1 MTSTVVADVVH
12 VTRRF
17 GRFTALDDV
26 TLQVAEGEVFGL
38 LGHNGAGKTTLLRV
52 LNGLLETNG
61 GAVTLLGMDPI
72 RDGKRLRRR
81 TGVLTEYP
89 ALAELLSAHENL
101 AIYASI
107 HGMTPDDIA
116 RNTHEILALL
126 GLAGREDEPV
136 RGFSAGLKQRVAL
149 ARALVH
155 KPDVLMLDE
164 PTTNMDPVAAKDVRT
179 LIHRIARAE
188 GRTVILSTHNLA
200 EASELCD
207 RVAIIRQG
215 QIIAI
220 GSPNELAQRF
230 AAGVTVSIE
239 VGAGQ
244 ADRAAK
250 ALPSP
255 IMVEVINGRTLR
267 VANADQ
273 DVPAIVR
280 KLVEAGHDVHAVTP
294 HQPTL
299 EDVYLQLHDG
309 ESLS

>member
-1 MTSTVVADVVH
+1 MTSTVVADVAH

-17 GRFTALDDV
+17 GTFTALDDV

-52 LNGLLETNG
+52 LNGLLVSHG
-61 GAVTLLGMDPI
+61 GSVSLLGMDPI
-72 RDGKRLRRR
+72 RDGKALRRR

-89 ALAELLSAHENL
+89 ALAELLSARENL

-107 HGMTPDDIA
+107 HGMAPT
-116 RNTHEILALL
+116 EIEVAISETLNVL
-126 GLAGREDEPV
+126 GLGGREDEPV

-207 RVAIIRQG
+207 RVAIVRHG
-215 QIIAI
+215 RIIAV
-220 GSPNELAQRF
+220 GSPAELAARF

-239 VGAGQ
+239 VGPGE
-244 ADRAAK
+244 ADRAAT

-255 IMVEVINGRTLR
+255 MAVEVINGRTLR
-267 VANADQ
+267 VADADQ

-299 EDVYLQLHDG
+299 EDVYLHLHDG
-309 ESLS
+309 ERLS